1 MYQFLAADV
10 AAAVSGPS
18 DVLQLLSLAHRSD
31 QTHSLLSPVPP
42 HSEVLSL
49 AAKLYYVTTTVRSV
63 QYDVIYWTASG
74 TGSYCRIRSGYFQ
87 GQIIEVRRHKSRSL
101 LHSK

>member
-1 MYQFLAADV
+1 MYQFLVADV

-18 DVLQLLSLAHRSD
+18 DVLQLLSLADRSE

-42 HSEVLSL
+42 HLH
-49 AAKLYYVTTTVRSV
+49 YVMTKVRSV

-74 TGSYCRIRSGYFQ
+74 TGP
-87 GQIIEVRRHKSRSL
+87 
-101 LHSK
+101 